1 MDTIVP
7 FSELRRSV
15 RPSQSKDLQSQF
27 AQLQTQL
34 SEVKSFT
41 EQKFAVPL
49 NKDEVIQ
56 KLQAE
61 ISNLR
66 GEFGKVQSSLLNVSE
81 ELNKKSAE
89 LESYKLRMN
98 EMNTEVNKVKV
109 HTDLTQTKIFYQ
121 LEALRN
127 FLQEGIR
134 QNPKAYIENADLNEA
149 VYKYAKEHGVQ
160 IEHWEVS
167 GLMKQLGIEWKKSNG
182 KCLYRGIEFVS

>member
-15 RPSQSKDLQSQF
+15 RPSQSKDLQSKF
-27 AQLQTQL
+27 DQLQSQLTQ
-34 SEVKSFT
+34 VKSFT

-49 NKDEVIQ
+49 SKDEVIQ
-56 KLQAE
+56 KLQNE
-61 ISNLR
+61 ISTLR
-66 GEFGKVQSSLLNVSE
+66 NEFGKVQTSLVTVSE

-89 LESYKLRMN
+89 LETYKLRMN
-98 EMNTEVNKVKV
+98 EMNTEVNKAKV
-109 HTDLTQTKIFYQ
+109 YTDLTHTKIFYQ
-121 LEALRN
+121 LEALKN
-127 FLQEGIR
+127 FLQENIR

-167 GLMKQLGIEWKKSNG
+167 GLMKQLGMEWKKSNG
-182 KCLYRGIEFVS
+182 KCLYRGIEFVN